1 MVNFV
6 ALILYYCVYNL
17 LREKK
22 LLKRYTPK
30 NTLKH
35 LSRLYKLKVD
45 DKWYLFEIRK
55 KESPNNGGVGLLPT
69 THYVN
74 PTELQINNLQLSFV
88 E

>member
-1 MVNFV
+1 MVNLV
-6 ALILYYCVYNL
+6 ALIFYYCVYNL

-55 KESPNNGGVGLLPT
+55 KESHLIMGELGYSLQPT
-69 THYVN
+69 A
-74 PTELQINNLQLSFV
+74 
-88 E
+88 